1 VTERF
6 RARIDITPVVEVPLT
21 QHLPV
26 GCATSFLTAQEALRC
41 RPVLRW
47 YVEAR
52 EAVQAIEVT
61 HRTMAAILAEL
72 AERGWPEDP

>member
-1 VTERF
+1 MTERF

-41 RPVLRW
+41 RHVLRW
-47 YVEAR
+47 IVDGR
-52 EAVQAIEVT
+52 EAVQTIEIT
-61 HRTMAAILAEL
+61 HRAMVAILAEL
-72 AERGWPEDP
+72 AEHGWPEG